1 MQSRIVLISDDVDFF
16 EYIYSKLNLR
26 KSDEL
31 FKFSFE
37 DIPNKIHLL
46 STSVLII
53 NSENSSQKTLEL
65 LRLTKNIPAIVFAF
79 NDNDNLRLQV
89 YTLGAL
95 AFLTP
100 FTSDEEFWA
109 ITANA
114 LNIASMQ
121 MKYLQYREMLVKNN
135 LILKNNEVF
144 TDYINNG
151 IFTFLNS
158 LDVPWKD
165 KNISQ
170 QLNLQYH
177 GNISGKKET
186 SPLVDSLIVEN
197 NLTDNSK
204 TMLAMTIFS
213 IYSNKWSRLYRIL
226 SLEYEPIE
234 NYNMIETENTTSTNK
249 NTDTITTNTTNSND
263 VTETNTGTN
272 TANDSENTTGKNVIT
287 DSRTI
292 TENNNVTNNNSLYG
306 FNSVSGVNSDS
317 QNGTETRNTT
327 DGNTHNDDLKGTRT
341 NEHSENI
348 NTSKVTA
355 QKNDIKDVKDGT
367 HTENGS
373 QDRTLSRHGNIGVT
387 TSQQMINS
395 EIELWQWDFFSG
407 VFKDIDKILTI
418 QTY

>member
-1 MQSRIVLISDDVDFF
+1 MM
-16 EYIYSKLNLR
+16 KL
-26 KSDEL
+26 
-31 FKFSFE
+31 
-37 DIPNKIHLL
+37 
-46 STSVLII
+46 
-53 NSENSSQKTLEL
+53 
-65 LRLTKNIPAIVFAF
+65 
-79 NDNDNLRLQV
+79 
-89 YTLGAL
+89 
-95 AFLTP
+95 
-100 FTSDEEFWA
+100 
-109 ITANA
+109 
-114 LNIASMQ
+114 
-121 MKYLQYREMLVKNN
+121 
-135 LILKNNEVF
+135 NEVF

-158 LDVPWKD
+158 LDVPWKE

-204 TMLAMTIFS
+204 TMLAMSIFS

-234 NYNMIETENTTSTNK
+234 NYNMTETEKTTSTNE

-272 TANDSENTTGKNVIT
+272 TANDSENTTGKNTIT
-287 DSRTI
+287 DSRTVA
-292 TENNNVTNNNSLYG
+292 ENNNVTNNNSLYG
-306 FNSVSGVNSDS
+306 FNSASGVNADS
-317 QNGTETRNTT
+317 QNGTETRDKT
-327 DGNTHNDDLKGTRT
+327 DNNTHNDELKGTRT
-341 NEHSENI
+341 NEHTENI

-367 HTENGS
+367 HTENGT
-373 QDRTLSRHGNIGVT
+373 QDRTLARHGNIGVT
-387 TSQQMINS
+387 TSQQMLNS

>member
-1 MQSRIVLISDDVDFF
+1 M
-16 EYIYSKLNLR
+16 KLN
-26 KSDEL
+26 D
-31 FKFSFE
+31 
-37 DIPNKIHLL
+37 
-46 STSVLII
+46 
-53 NSENSSQKTLEL
+53 
-65 LRLTKNIPAIVFAF
+65 
-79 NDNDNLRLQV
+79 
-89 YTLGAL
+89 
-95 AFLTP
+95 
-100 FTSDEEFWA
+100 
-109 ITANA
+109 
-114 LNIASMQ
+114 
-121 MKYLQYREMLVKNN
+121 
-135 LILKNNEVF
+135 VF

-158 LDVPWKD
+158 LDVPWKE

-186 SPLVDSLIVEN
+186 SPIVDSLIVEN

-204 TMLAMTIFS
+204 TMLAMSIFS
-213 IYSNKWSRLYRIL
+213 IYSNKWNKLYRIL

-234 NYNMIETENTTSTNK
+234 NYNMLETEKTTSTNE

-272 TANDSENTTGKNVIT
+272 TANDSENTTGKNTIT
-287 DSRTI
+287 DSRNI
-292 TENNNVTNNNSLYG
+292 SENNNVTNNNSLYG
-306 FNSVSGVNSDS
+306 FNSSSGVNADS

-327 DGNTHNDDLKGTRT
+327 DNNTHNDDLKGTRT
-341 NEHSENI
+341 NEHSESI

-387 TSQQMINS
+387 TSQQMLNS
-395 EIELWQWDFFSG
+395 EIELWQWNFFSG
-407 VFKDIDKILTI
+407 VFKDIDTILTI

>member
-1 MQSRIVLISDDVDFF
+1 M
-16 EYIYSKLNLR
+16 KL
-26 KSDEL
+26 
-31 FKFSFE
+31 
-37 DIPNKIHLL
+37 
-46 STSVLII
+46 
-53 NSENSSQKTLEL
+53 
-65 LRLTKNIPAIVFAF
+65 
-79 NDNDNLRLQV
+79 
-89 YTLGAL
+89 
-95 AFLTP
+95 
-100 FTSDEEFWA
+100 
-109 ITANA
+109 
-114 LNIASMQ
+114 
-121 MKYLQYREMLVKNN
+121 
-135 LILKNNEVF
+135 NEVF

-197 NLTDNSK
+197 SLTDNSK
-204 TMLAMTIFS
+204 TMLAMSIFS
-213 IYSNKWSRLYRIL
+213 IYSNKWSKLYRIL

-234 NYNMIETENTTSTNK
+234 NYNMIETEKTTSTNE

-272 TANDSENTTGKNVIT
+272 TTNDSENTTGKNTIT

-292 TENNNVTNNNSLYG
+292 AENNSVTNNNSLYG
-306 FNSVSGVNSDS
+306 FNSTSGVNADS

-327 DGNTHNDDLKGTRT
+327 DNNTHNDDLKGTRT

-395 EIELWQWDFFSG
+395 EIELWQWNFFSE

>member
-1 MQSRIVLISDDVDFF
+1 M
-16 EYIYSKLNLR
+16 KLN
-26 KSDEL
+26 D
-31 FKFSFE
+31 
-37 DIPNKIHLL
+37 
-46 STSVLII
+46 
-53 NSENSSQKTLEL
+53 
-65 LRLTKNIPAIVFAF
+65 
-79 NDNDNLRLQV
+79 
-89 YTLGAL
+89 
-95 AFLTP
+95 
-100 FTSDEEFWA
+100 
-109 ITANA
+109 
-114 LNIASMQ
+114 
-121 MKYLQYREMLVKNN
+121 
-135 LILKNNEVF
+135 VF

-158 LDVPWKD
+158 LDVPWKE
-165 KNISQ
+165 KNIHQ

-204 TMLAMTIFS
+204 TMLAMSIFS
-213 IYSNKWSRLYRIL
+213 IYSNKWNKLYRIL

-234 NYNMIETENTTSTNK
+234 NYNMIETEKTTSTNK

-263 VTETNTGTN
+263 ITETNTGTN
-272 TANDSENTTGKNVIT
+272 TSNDSENTTGKNTIT

-292 TENNNVTNNNSLYG
+292 EENNSVTNNNSLYG
-306 FNSVSGVNSDS
+306 FNSASAVNADS
-317 QNGTETRNTT
+317 QNGIETRNTT
-327 DGNTHNDDLKGTRT
+327 DTNTHNDDLKGTRT

-355 QKNDIKDVKDGT
+355 QKNDIKDTKDGT

>member
-1 MQSRIVLISDDVDFF
+1 M
-16 EYIYSKLNLR
+16 KL
-26 KSDEL
+26 
-31 FKFSFE
+31 
-37 DIPNKIHLL
+37 
-46 STSVLII
+46 
-53 NSENSSQKTLEL
+53 
-65 LRLTKNIPAIVFAF
+65 
-79 NDNDNLRLQV
+79 
-89 YTLGAL
+89 
-95 AFLTP
+95 
-100 FTSDEEFWA
+100 
-109 ITANA
+109 
-114 LNIASMQ
+114 
-121 MKYLQYREMLVKNN
+121 
-135 LILKNNEVF
+135 NEVF

-158 LDVPWKD
+158 LEVPWKD
-165 KNISQ
+165 KNISK

-204 TMLAMTIFS
+204 TMLAMSIFS
-213 IYSNKWSRLYRIL
+213 IYSNKWNKLYRIL

-234 NYNMIETENTTSTNK
+234 NYNMIETEKTASTNK

-272 TANDSENTTGKNVIT
+272 TANDSENTTGKNAIT

-306 FNSVSGVNSDS
+306 FNSLSGVNADS

-327 DGNTHNDDLKGTRT
+327 DNNTHNDDLKGTRT

-348 NTSKVTA
+348 NTSKVTS

-367 HTENGS
+367 HIENGS

-418 QTY
+418 HTY

>member
-1 MQSRIVLISDDVDFF
+1 M
-16 EYIYSKLNLR
+16 KL
-26 KSDEL
+26 
-31 FKFSFE
+31 
-37 DIPNKIHLL
+37 
-46 STSVLII
+46 
-53 NSENSSQKTLEL
+53 
-65 LRLTKNIPAIVFAF
+65 
-79 NDNDNLRLQV
+79 
-89 YTLGAL
+89 
-95 AFLTP
+95 
-100 FTSDEEFWA
+100 
-109 ITANA
+109 
-114 LNIASMQ
+114 
-121 MKYLQYREMLVKNN
+121 
-135 LILKNNEVF
+135 NEVF

-158 LDVPWKD
+158 LDVPWKE

-177 GNISGKKET
+177 GNISGKKES

-204 TMLAMTIFS
+204 TMLAMSIFS
-213 IYSNKWSRLYRIL
+213 IYSNKWSRLYNIL

-234 NYNMIETENTTSTNK
+234 NYNMTETEKTTSTNE

-272 TANDSENTTGKNVIT
+272 IVNDSENTTGKNAIT

-292 TENNNVTNNNSLYG
+292 TENNSVTNNNSLYG
-306 FNSVSGVNSDS
+306 FNSTSGVNADS

-327 DGNTHNDDLKGTRT
+327 DENTHNDDLKGTRT
-341 NEHSENI
+341 NERSENI

-367 HTENGS
+367 HTENGT
-373 QDRTLSRHGNIGVT
+373 QDRTLTRHGNIGVT
-387 TSQQMINS
+387 TSQQMLNS

>member
-1 MQSRIVLISDDVDFF
+1 M
-16 EYIYSKLNLR
+16 KL
-26 KSDEL
+26 
-31 FKFSFE
+31 
-37 DIPNKIHLL
+37 
-46 STSVLII
+46 
-53 NSENSSQKTLEL
+53 
-65 LRLTKNIPAIVFAF
+65 
-79 NDNDNLRLQV
+79 
-89 YTLGAL
+89 
-95 AFLTP
+95 
-100 FTSDEEFWA
+100 
-109 ITANA
+109 
-114 LNIASMQ
+114 
-121 MKYLQYREMLVKNN
+121 
-135 LILKNNEVF
+135 NEVF

-197 NLTDNSK
+197 SLTDNSK
-204 TMLAMTIFS
+204 TMLAMSIFS
-213 IYSNKWSRLYRIL
+213 IYSNKWSKLYRIL

-234 NYNMIETENTTSTNK
+234 NYNMIETEKTTSTNE

-272 TANDSENTTGKNVIT
+272 TTNDSENTTGKNTIT

-292 TENNNVTNNNSLYG
+292 AEDNNVTNNNSLYG
-306 FNSVSGVNSDS
+306 FNSVSGVNADS
-317 QNGTETRNTT
+317 QNGTETKNTT
-327 DGNTHNDDLKGTRT
+327 DNNTHNDDLKGMRT

-348 NTSKVTA
+348 NTSKVTS
-355 QKNDIKDVKDGT
+355 QKNDIKDIKDGT

-395 EIELWQWDFFSG
+395 EIELWQWNFFSE

>member
-1 MQSRIVLISDDVDFF
+1 M
-16 EYIYSKLNLR
+16 KL
-26 KSDEL
+26 
-31 FKFSFE
+31 
-37 DIPNKIHLL
+37 
-46 STSVLII
+46 
-53 NSENSSQKTLEL
+53 
-65 LRLTKNIPAIVFAF
+65 
-79 NDNDNLRLQV
+79 
-89 YTLGAL
+89 
-95 AFLTP
+95 
-100 FTSDEEFWA
+100 
-109 ITANA
+109 
-114 LNIASMQ
+114 
-121 MKYLQYREMLVKNN
+121 
-135 LILKNNEVF
+135 NEVF

-197 NLTDNSK
+197 SLTDNSK
-204 TMLAMTIFS
+204 TMLAMSIFS
-213 IYSNKWSRLYRIL
+213 IYSNKWSKLYRIL

-234 NYNMIETENTTSTNK
+234 NYNMVETEKTTSTNE

-272 TANDSENTTGKNVIT
+272 TANYSENTTEKNVIT

-306 FNSVSGVNSDS
+306 FNSVSAVNADS

-327 DGNTHNDDLKGTRT
+327 DNNTHNDDLKGTRT

-348 NTSKVTA
+348 NTSKVTS

-367 HTENGS
+367 HMENGS

-395 EIELWQWDFFSG
+395 EIDLWQWNFFSG
-407 VFKDIDKILTI
+407 VFKDIDEILTI

>member
-1 MQSRIVLISDDVDFF
+1 M
-16 EYIYSKLNLR
+16 KL
-26 KSDEL
+26 
-31 FKFSFE
+31 
-37 DIPNKIHLL
+37 
-46 STSVLII
+46 
-53 NSENSSQKTLEL
+53 
-65 LRLTKNIPAIVFAF
+65 
-79 NDNDNLRLQV
+79 
-89 YTLGAL
+89 
-95 AFLTP
+95 
-100 FTSDEEFWA
+100 
-109 ITANA
+109 
-114 LNIASMQ
+114 
-121 MKYLQYREMLVKNN
+121 
-135 LILKNNEVF
+135 NEVF
-144 TDYINNG
+144 TDYITNG

-158 LDVPWKD
+158 LDVPWKE

-204 TMLAMTIFS
+204 TMLAMSIFS
-213 IYSNKWSRLYRIL
+213 IYSNKWSKLYRIL

-234 NYNMIETENTTSTNK
+234 NYNMTETEKTTSTNE

-272 TANDSENTTGKNVIT
+272 TANDSENTTGKNTIT

-292 TENNNVTNNNSLYG
+292 AEDNSVTNNNSLYG
-306 FNSVSGVNSDS
+306 FNSASGVNADS

-327 DGNTHNDDLKGTRT
+327 DNNTHNDDLKGTRT

-387 TSQQMINS
+387 TSQQMLNS

>member
-1 MQSRIVLISDDVDFF
+1 M
-16 EYIYSKLNLR
+16 KL
-26 KSDEL
+26 
-31 FKFSFE
+31 
-37 DIPNKIHLL
+37 
-46 STSVLII
+46 
-53 NSENSSQKTLEL
+53 
-65 LRLTKNIPAIVFAF
+65 
-79 NDNDNLRLQV
+79 
-89 YTLGAL
+89 
-95 AFLTP
+95 
-100 FTSDEEFWA
+100 
-109 ITANA
+109 
-114 LNIASMQ
+114 
-121 MKYLQYREMLVKNN
+121 
-135 LILKNNEVF
+135 NEVF

-158 LDVPWKD
+158 LDVPWKE

-204 TMLAMTIFS
+204 TMLAMSIFS
-213 IYSNKWSRLYRIL
+213 IYSNKWNRLYRIL

-234 NYNMIETENTTSTNK
+234 NYNMTETEKTTSTNE

-272 TANDSENTTGKNVIT
+272 TANDSENTTGKNTIT

-292 TENNNVTNNNSLYG
+292 AEDNSVTNNNSLYG
-306 FNSVSGVNSDS
+306 FNSASGVNADS

-327 DGNTHNDDLKGTRT
+327 DNNTHNDDLKGTRT

-373 QDRTLSRHGNIGVT
+373 QDRTLTRHGNIGVT
-387 TSQQMINS
+387 TSQQMLNS

>member
-1 MQSRIVLISDDVDFF
+1 M
-16 EYIYSKLNLR
+16 KL
-26 KSDEL
+26 
-31 FKFSFE
+31 
-37 DIPNKIHLL
+37 
-46 STSVLII
+46 
-53 NSENSSQKTLEL
+53 
-65 LRLTKNIPAIVFAF
+65 
-79 NDNDNLRLQV
+79 
-89 YTLGAL
+89 
-95 AFLTP
+95 
-100 FTSDEEFWA
+100 
-109 ITANA
+109 
-114 LNIASMQ
+114 
-121 MKYLQYREMLVKNN
+121 
-135 LILKNNEVF
+135 NEVF
-144 TDYINNG
+144 ADYINNG

-158 LDVPWKD
+158 LDVPWKE

-186 SPLVDSLIVEN
+186 SPLVDSLLVEN

-204 TMLAMTIFS
+204 TMLAMSIFS
-213 IYSNKWSRLYRIL
+213 IYSNKWSRLYHIL

-234 NYNMIETENTTSTNK
+234 NYNMTETEKITSSNE

-272 TANDSENTTGKNVIT
+272 TANDSENTTGKNTIT

-292 TENNNVTNNNSLYG
+292 AENNNVTNNNSLYG
-306 FNSVSGVNSDS
+306 FNSASGVNADS
-317 QNGTETRNTT
+317 QNGTETRDTT
-327 DGNTHNDDLKGTRT
+327 DNNTHNDDLKGTRT
-341 NEHSENI
+341 NEHTENI

-367 HTENGS
+367 HTENGT
-373 QDRTLSRHGNIGVT
+373 QDRTLARHGNIGVT
-387 TSQQMINS
+387 TSQQMLNS

>member
-1 MQSRIVLISDDVDFF
+1 M
-16 EYIYSKLNLR
+16 KL
-26 KSDEL
+26 
-31 FKFSFE
+31 
-37 DIPNKIHLL
+37 
-46 STSVLII
+46 
-53 NSENSSQKTLEL
+53 
-65 LRLTKNIPAIVFAF
+65 
-79 NDNDNLRLQV
+79 
-89 YTLGAL
+89 
-95 AFLTP
+95 
-100 FTSDEEFWA
+100 
-109 ITANA
+109 
-114 LNIASMQ
+114 
-121 MKYLQYREMLVKNN
+121 
-135 LILKNNEVF
+135 NEVF

-158 LDVPWKD
+158 LDVPWKE

-177 GNISGKKET
+177 GNISGKKEV

-197 NLTDNSK
+197 NLTENSK
-204 TMLAMTIFS
+204 TMLAMSIFS
-213 IYSNKWSRLYRIL
+213 IYSNKWNKLYRIL

-234 NYNMIETENTTSTNK
+234 NYNMIETENSTSTNE

-272 TANDSENTTGKNVIT
+272 TANDSESTTGKNTIT
-287 DSRTI
+287 DSRNTS
-292 TENNNVTNNNSLYG
+292 ENNNVTNNNSLYG
-306 FNSVSGVNSDS
+306 FNSTSGVNSDS
-317 QNGTETRNTT
+317 QNGTETRNLT
-327 DGNTHNDDLKGTRT
+327 DSNTHNEDLKGTRT

-367 HTENGS
+367 HTENGT
-373 QDRTLSRHGNIGVT
+373 QNRTLTRHGNIGVT

-395 EIELWQWDFFSG
+395 EIELWQWDFFGG

>member
-1 MQSRIVLISDDVDFF
+1 M
-16 EYIYSKLNLR
+16 KLN
-26 KSDEL
+26 D
-31 FKFSFE
+31 
-37 DIPNKIHLL
+37 
-46 STSVLII
+46 
-53 NSENSSQKTLEL
+53 
-65 LRLTKNIPAIVFAF
+65 
-79 NDNDNLRLQV
+79 
-89 YTLGAL
+89 
-95 AFLTP
+95 
-100 FTSDEEFWA
+100 
-109 ITANA
+109 
-114 LNIASMQ
+114 
-121 MKYLQYREMLVKNN
+121 
-135 LILKNNEVF
+135 VF
-144 TDYINNG
+144 TDYINKG

-158 LDVPWKD
+158 LDVPWKE

-197 NLTDNSK
+197 SLTDNSK
-204 TMLAMTIFS
+204 TMLAMSIFS
-213 IYSNKWSRLYRIL
+213 IYSNKWSKLYRIL

-234 NYNMIETENTTSTNK
+234 NYNMVETEKTTSTNE
-249 NTDTITTNTTNSND
+249 NTDTITTNITNSND

-272 TANDSENTTGKNVIT
+272 TANDSENTTEKNVIT

-306 FNSVSGVNSDS
+306 FNSVSAVNADS

-327 DGNTHNDDLKGTRT
+327 DNNTHNDDLKGTRT

-348 NTSKVTA
+348 NTSKVTS

-367 HTENGS
+367 HMENGS

-395 EIELWQWDFFSG
+395 EIDLWQWNFFSG
-407 VFKDIDKILTI
+407 VFKDIDEILTI

>member
-1 MQSRIVLISDDVDFF
+1 M
-16 EYIYSKLNLR
+16 KL
-26 KSDEL
+26 
-31 FKFSFE
+31 
-37 DIPNKIHLL
+37 
-46 STSVLII
+46 
-53 NSENSSQKTLEL
+53 
-65 LRLTKNIPAIVFAF
+65 
-79 NDNDNLRLQV
+79 
-89 YTLGAL
+89 
-95 AFLTP
+95 
-100 FTSDEEFWA
+100 
-109 ITANA
+109 
-114 LNIASMQ
+114 
-121 MKYLQYREMLVKNN
+121 
-135 LILKNNEVF
+135 NEVF

-158 LDVPWKD
+158 LEVPWKD
-165 KNISQ
+165 KNISK

-204 TMLAMTIFS
+204 TMLAMSIFS
-213 IYSNKWSRLYRIL
+213 IYSNKWNKLYRIL

-234 NYNMIETENTTSTNK
+234 NYNMIETEKTASTNK

-272 TANDSENTTGKNVIT
+272 TANDSENTTVKNAIT

-306 FNSVSGVNSDS
+306 FNSVSGVNADS

-327 DGNTHNDDLKGTRT
+327 DNNTHNDDLKGTRT

-348 NTSKVTA
+348 NTSKVTS

-367 HTENGS
+367 HIENGS

-418 QTY
+418 HTY

>member
-1 MQSRIVLISDDVDFF
+1 M
-16 EYIYSKLNLR
+16 KL
-26 KSDEL
+26 
-31 FKFSFE
+31 
-37 DIPNKIHLL
+37 
-46 STSVLII
+46 
-53 NSENSSQKTLEL
+53 
-65 LRLTKNIPAIVFAF
+65 
-79 NDNDNLRLQV
+79 
-89 YTLGAL
+89 
-95 AFLTP
+95 
-100 FTSDEEFWA
+100 
-109 ITANA
+109 
-114 LNIASMQ
+114 
-121 MKYLQYREMLVKNN
+121 
-135 LILKNNEVF
+135 NEVF

-170 QLNLQYH
+170 QLNLHYH

-197 NLTDNSK
+197 KLTDNSK
-204 TMLAMTIFS
+204 TMLAMSIFS

-234 NYNMIETENTTSTNK
+234 NYNMTETEQTVSTNE

-272 TANDSENTTGKNVIT
+272 TSNDSESTTGKNVIT

-292 TENNNVTNNNSLYG
+292 TENNNVTNNNALYG

-327 DGNTHNDDLKGTRT
+327 DENTHNDDLKGTRT

-355 QKNDIKDVKDGT
+355 QKNDIKDIKDGT

-373 QDRTLSRHGNIGVT
+373 QDRTLTRHGNIGVT
-387 TSQQMINS
+387 TSQQMLNS

-407 VFKDIDKILTI
+407 VFKDIDKVLTI

>member
-1 MQSRIVLISDDVDFF
+1 M
-16 EYIYSKLNLR
+16 KL
-26 KSDEL
+26 
-31 FKFSFE
+31 
-37 DIPNKIHLL
+37 
-46 STSVLII
+46 
-53 NSENSSQKTLEL
+53 
-65 LRLTKNIPAIVFAF
+65 
-79 NDNDNLRLQV
+79 
-89 YTLGAL
+89 
-95 AFLTP
+95 
-100 FTSDEEFWA
+100 
-109 ITANA
+109 
-114 LNIASMQ
+114 
-121 MKYLQYREMLVKNN
+121 
-135 LILKNNEVF
+135 NEVF

-204 TMLAMTIFS
+204 TMLAMSIFS

-234 NYNMIETENTTSTNK
+234 NYNMTETEQTTSTNE

-292 TENNNVTNNNSLYG
+292 IENNNVTNNNSLYG
-306 FNSVSGVNSDS
+306 FNSTSGVNSDS
-317 QNGTETRNTT
+317 QNGTEKRNTT
-327 DGNTHNDDLKGTRT
+327 DNNNHNDDLKGTRT

-355 QKNDIKDVKDGT
+355 QKNDIKDIKDGT
-367 HTENGS
+367 HTENCS

-395 EIELWQWDFFSG
+395 EIELWQWNFFSE

>member
-1 MQSRIVLISDDVDFF
+1 M
-16 EYIYSKLNLR
+16 
-26 KSDEL
+26 
-31 FKFSFE
+31 
-37 DIPNKIHLL
+37 
-46 STSVLII
+46 
-53 NSENSSQKTLEL
+53 
-65 LRLTKNIPAIVFAF
+65 RL
-79 NDNDNLRLQV
+79 
-89 YTLGAL
+89 
-95 AFLTP
+95 
-100 FTSDEEFWA
+100 
-109 ITANA
+109 
-114 LNIASMQ
+114 
-121 MKYLQYREMLVKNN
+121 
-135 LILKNNEVF
+135 NEVF

-158 LDVPWKD
+158 LDVPWKE

-204 TMLAMTIFS
+204 TMLAMSIFS
-213 IYSNKWSRLYRIL
+213 IYSNKWNRLYRIL
-226 SLEYEPIE
+226 SLEYEPVE
-234 NYNMIETENTTSTNK
+234 NYNMTETEKTTSTNE

-272 TANDSENTTGKNVIT
+272 TANDSENTTGKNAIT

-292 TENNNVTNNNSLYG
+292 VENNSVTNNNSLYG
-306 FNSVSGVNSDS
+306 FNSTSGVNADS
-317 QNGTETRNTT
+317 QNVTETRNTT
-327 DGNTHNDDLKGTRT
+327 DENTHNDDLKGTRT

-348 NTSKVTA
+348 NISKVTA

-373 QDRTLSRHGNIGVT
+373 QDRTLTRHGNIGVT
-387 TSQQMINS
+387 TSQQMLNS

-407 VFKDIDKILTI
+407 VFKDIDKILTT

>member
-1 MQSRIVLISDDVDFF
+1 M
-16 EYIYSKLNLR
+16 KL
-26 KSDEL
+26 
-31 FKFSFE
+31 
-37 DIPNKIHLL
+37 
-46 STSVLII
+46 
-53 NSENSSQKTLEL
+53 
-65 LRLTKNIPAIVFAF
+65 
-79 NDNDNLRLQV
+79 
-89 YTLGAL
+89 
-95 AFLTP
+95 
-100 FTSDEEFWA
+100 
-109 ITANA
+109 
-114 LNIASMQ
+114 
-121 MKYLQYREMLVKNN
+121 
-135 LILKNNEVF
+135 NEVF

-158 LDVPWKD
+158 LDVPWKEKD
-165 KNISQ
+165 ISQ

-204 TMLAMTIFS
+204 TLLAMSIFS
-213 IYSNKWSRLYRIL
+213 IYSNKWSKLYRIL

-234 NYNMIETENTTSTNK
+234 NYNMTETEKTTSTNE

-272 TANDSENTTGKNVIT
+272 TANDSENTTGKNTIT

-292 TENNNVTNNNSLYG
+292 AEDNNVTNNNSLYG

-327 DGNTHNDDLKGTRT
+327 DNNTHNDDLKGTRT

-367 HTENGS
+367 HMENGS

>member
-1 MQSRIVLISDDVDFF
+1 M
-16 EYIYSKLNLR
+16 KL
-26 KSDEL
+26 
-31 FKFSFE
+31 
-37 DIPNKIHLL
+37 
-46 STSVLII
+46 
-53 NSENSSQKTLEL
+53 
-65 LRLTKNIPAIVFAF
+65 
-79 NDNDNLRLQV
+79 
-89 YTLGAL
+89 
-95 AFLTP
+95 
-100 FTSDEEFWA
+100 
-109 ITANA
+109 
-114 LNIASMQ
+114 
-121 MKYLQYREMLVKNN
+121 
-135 LILKNNEVF
+135 NEVF

-165 KNISQ
+165 KNIYK
-170 QLNLQYH
+170 QLNLQYY

-204 TMLAMTIFS
+204 TMLAMSIFS

-234 NYNMIETENTTSTNK
+234 NYNMNETEKITSTNE

-272 TANDSENTTGKNVIT
+272 TANDSESTTGKNNIT

-292 TENNNVTNNNSLYG
+292 AENNNVTNNNSLYG
-306 FNSVSGVNSDS
+306 FNSTSGVNSDS

-327 DGNTHNDDLKGTRT
+327 DNNIHNDDLKGTRT

>member
-1 MQSRIVLISDDVDFF
+1 M
-16 EYIYSKLNLR
+16 KLN
-26 KSDEL
+26 D
-31 FKFSFE
+31 
-37 DIPNKIHLL
+37 
-46 STSVLII
+46 
-53 NSENSSQKTLEL
+53 
-65 LRLTKNIPAIVFAF
+65 
-79 NDNDNLRLQV
+79 
-89 YTLGAL
+89 
-95 AFLTP
+95 
-100 FTSDEEFWA
+100 
-109 ITANA
+109 
-114 LNIASMQ
+114 
-121 MKYLQYREMLVKNN
+121 
-135 LILKNNEVF
+135 VF

-151 IFTFLNS
+151 VFTFLNS
-158 LDVPWKD
+158 LDVPWKE

-197 NLTDNSK
+197 SLTDNSK
-204 TMLAMTIFS
+204 TMLAMSIFS
-213 IYSNKWSRLYRIL
+213 IYSNKWSKLYRVL

-234 NYNMIETENTTSTNK
+234 NYNMIETEKTTSTNE

-272 TANDSENTTGKNVIT
+272 TANDSENTTGKNTIT
-287 DSRTI
+287 DSRNI
-292 TENNNVTNNNSLYG
+292 SENNNVTNNNSLYG
-306 FNSVSGVNSDS
+306 FNSTSGVNSDS

-327 DGNTHNDDLKGTRT
+327 DNNTHNDDLKGTRT

-373 QDRTLSRHGNIGVT
+373 QDRTLTRHGNIGVT
-387 TSQQMINS
+387 TSQQMLNS

-407 VFKDIDKILTI
+407 VFKDIDTILTI

>member
-1 MQSRIVLISDDVDFF
+1 M
-16 EYIYSKLNLR
+16 KLN
-26 KSDEL
+26 D
-31 FKFSFE
+31 
-37 DIPNKIHLL
+37 
-46 STSVLII
+46 
-53 NSENSSQKTLEL
+53 
-65 LRLTKNIPAIVFAF
+65 
-79 NDNDNLRLQV
+79 
-89 YTLGAL
+89 
-95 AFLTP
+95 
-100 FTSDEEFWA
+100 
-109 ITANA
+109 
-114 LNIASMQ
+114 
-121 MKYLQYREMLVKNN
+121 
-135 LILKNNEVF
+135 VF
-144 TDYINNG
+144 TDYVNNG
-151 IFTFLNS
+151 IFTFLDS
-158 LDVPWKD
+158 LDVPWKE

-170 QLNLQYH
+170 QLNLLYH

-204 TMLAMTIFS
+204 TMLAMSIFS
-213 IYSNKWSRLYRIL
+213 IYSNKWEKLYRIL

-234 NYNMIETENTTSTNK
+234 NYNMIETEKTTSTNE
-249 NTDTITTNTTNSND
+249 NTDTITTNTTNSNN

-272 TANDSENTTGKNVIT
+272 TANDSENTTGKNIIT
-287 DSRTI
+287 DLRTI
-292 TENNNVTNNNSLYG
+292 EENNSVTNNNSLYG
-306 FNSVSGVNSDS
+306 FNSASAVNADS

-327 DGNTHNDDLKGTRT
+327 DSNTHNDDLKGTRT

-348 NTSKVTA
+348 NISKVTA
-355 QKNDIKDVKDGT
+355 QKNDIKDIKDGT

>member
-1 MQSRIVLISDDVDFF
+1 M
-16 EYIYSKLNLR
+16 KL
-26 KSDEL
+26 
-31 FKFSFE
+31 
-37 DIPNKIHLL
+37 
-46 STSVLII
+46 
-53 NSENSSQKTLEL
+53 
-65 LRLTKNIPAIVFAF
+65 
-79 NDNDNLRLQV
+79 
-89 YTLGAL
+89 
-95 AFLTP
+95 
-100 FTSDEEFWA
+100 
-109 ITANA
+109 
-114 LNIASMQ
+114 
-121 MKYLQYREMLVKNN
+121 
-135 LILKNNEVF
+135 NEVF

-151 IFTFLNS
+151 IFTFLNA

-165 KNISQ
+165 KNIYQ

-204 TMLAMTIFS
+204 TMLAMSIFS

-234 NYNMIETENTTSTNK
+234 NYNMTETEKTISTNE

-272 TANDSENTTGKNVIT
+272 TANDSENTTGKNTIT

-292 TENNNVTNNNSLYG
+292 AEDNSVTNNNSLYG
-306 FNSVSGVNSDS
+306 FNSVSGVNADS

-327 DGNTHNDDLKGTRT
+327 DNNTHNDELKGTRT

-367 HTENGS
+367 HTENSS

>member
-1 MQSRIVLISDDVDFF
+1 M
-16 EYIYSKLNLR
+16 KL
-26 KSDEL
+26 
-31 FKFSFE
+31 
-37 DIPNKIHLL
+37 
-46 STSVLII
+46 
-53 NSENSSQKTLEL
+53 
-65 LRLTKNIPAIVFAF
+65 
-79 NDNDNLRLQV
+79 
-89 YTLGAL
+89 
-95 AFLTP
+95 
-100 FTSDEEFWA
+100 
-109 ITANA
+109 
-114 LNIASMQ
+114 
-121 MKYLQYREMLVKNN
+121 
-135 LILKNNEVF
+135 NEVF

-165 KNISQ
+165 KNIYQ

-177 GNISGKKET
+177 GNISGKKEV

-204 TMLAMTIFS
+204 TMLAMSIFS
-213 IYSNKWSRLYRIL
+213 IYSNKWNKLYRIL

-234 NYNMIETENTTSTNK
+234 NYNMIEIEKTTSTNE
-249 NTDTITTNTTNSND
+249 NIDTITINTTNSND

-272 TANDSENTTGKNVIT
+272 TANDSENTTGKNTIT
-287 DSRTI
+287 DLRTI
-292 TENNNVTNNNSLYG
+292 SEDNSITINNSLYG

-317 QNGTETRNTT
+317 QNSTETRNTT
-327 DGNTHNDDLKGTRT
+327 DNNTHNDDLKGTRT

-348 NTSKVTA
+348 NTSKVTS

-387 TSQQMINS
+387 TSQQMLNS

>member
-1 MQSRIVLISDDVDFF
+1 M
-16 EYIYSKLNLR
+16 KLN
-26 KSDEL
+26 D
-31 FKFSFE
+31 
-37 DIPNKIHLL
+37 
-46 STSVLII
+46 
-53 NSENSSQKTLEL
+53 
-65 LRLTKNIPAIVFAF
+65 
-79 NDNDNLRLQV
+79 
-89 YTLGAL
+89 
-95 AFLTP
+95 
-100 FTSDEEFWA
+100 
-109 ITANA
+109 
-114 LNIASMQ
+114 
-121 MKYLQYREMLVKNN
+121 
-135 LILKNNEVF
+135 VF

-158 LDVPWKD
+158 LDVPWKE

-204 TMLAMTIFS
+204 TMLAMSIFS

-234 NYNMIETENTTSTNK
+234 NYNMTETEKTTSTNE

-272 TANDSENTTGKNVIT
+272 TTNDSENTTGKNIIT
-287 DSRTI
+287 DSRTVA
-292 TENNNVTNNNSLYG
+292 ENNNVTNNNSLYG
-306 FNSVSGVNSDS
+306 FNSASGVNADS
-317 QNGTETRNTT
+317 QNGTETRDTT
-327 DGNTHNDDLKGTRT
+327 DNNTHNDDLKGTRT
-341 NEHSENI
+341 NEHTENI
-348 NTSKVTA
+348 NTSKVIA

-367 HTENGS
+367 HTENGT
-373 QDRTLSRHGNIGVT
+373 QDRTLARHGNIGVT
-387 TSQQMINS
+387 TSQQMLNS

>member
-1 MQSRIVLISDDVDFF
+1 M
-16 EYIYSKLNLR
+16 KL
-26 KSDEL
+26 
-31 FKFSFE
+31 
-37 DIPNKIHLL
+37 
-46 STSVLII
+46 
-53 NSENSSQKTLEL
+53 
-65 LRLTKNIPAIVFAF
+65 
-79 NDNDNLRLQV
+79 
-89 YTLGAL
+89 
-95 AFLTP
+95 
-100 FTSDEEFWA
+100 
-109 ITANA
+109 
-114 LNIASMQ
+114 
-121 MKYLQYREMLVKNN
+121 
-135 LILKNNEVF
+135 NEVF

-151 IFTFLNS
+151 IFTFLNA

-204 TMLAMTIFS
+204 TMLAMSIFS
-213 IYSNKWSRLYRIL
+213 IYSNKWSKLYRIL

-234 NYNMIETENTTSTNK
+234 NYNMIETENTTSTNE

-272 TANDSENTTGKNVIT
+272 TTNDSENTTGKNTIT
-287 DSRTI
+287 DSRNI
-292 TENNNVTNNNSLYG
+292 SENNNVTNNNSLYG
-306 FNSVSGVNSDS
+306 FNSTSGVNSDS

-327 DGNTHNDDLKGTRT
+327 DNNTHNDDLKGTRT

-387 TSQQMINS
+387 TSQQMLNS
-395 EIELWQWDFFSG
+395 EIELWQWNFFSG
-407 VFKDIDKILTI
+407 VFKDIDTILTI

>member
-1 MQSRIVLISDDVDFF
+1 MM
-16 EYIYSKLNLR
+16 KL
-26 KSDEL
+26 
-31 FKFSFE
+31 
-37 DIPNKIHLL
+37 
-46 STSVLII
+46 
-53 NSENSSQKTLEL
+53 
-65 LRLTKNIPAIVFAF
+65 
-79 NDNDNLRLQV
+79 
-89 YTLGAL
+89 
-95 AFLTP
+95 
-100 FTSDEEFWA
+100 
-109 ITANA
+109 
-114 LNIASMQ
+114 
-121 MKYLQYREMLVKNN
+121 
-135 LILKNNEVF
+135 NEVF

-158 LDVPWKD
+158 LDVPWKE

-204 TMLAMTIFS
+204 TILAISIFS

-234 NYNMIETENTTSTNK
+234 NYNMTETEKTTSTNE

-272 TANDSENTTGKNVIT
+272 TANDSENTTGKNTIT
-287 DSRTI
+287 DSRTVA
-292 TENNNVTNNNSLYG
+292 ENNNVTNNNSLYG
-306 FNSVSGVNSDS
+306 FNSTSGVNSDS
-317 QNGTETRNTT
+317 QNGTETRDTT
-327 DGNTHNDDLKGTRT
+327 DNNTHNDDLKGTRT

-367 HTENGS
+367 HTENGT
-373 QDRTLSRHGNIGVT
+373 QDRTLMRHGNIGVT
-387 TSQQMINS
+387 TSQQMLNS